1 MNDFISLLSG
11 SKEIKNYSVTD
22 QEFKSQIQW
31 LKAHDA
37 KFLTLKEFIKYKEKG
52 KFPKRSVWI
61 NFDDMDQTIY
71 DNAFPVLKNIIFQ
84 QQVFL
89 LRTTLVLPIF
99 II

>member
-52 KFPKRSVWI
+52 KFLKEVFGLTLMIWIKR
-61 NFDDMDQTIY
+61 FMTM
-71 DNAFPVLKNIIFQ
+71 P
-84 QQVFL
+84 FL
-89 LRTTLVLPIF
+89 F
-99 II
+99 

>member
-31 LKAHDA
+31 LKARR
-37 KFLTLKEFIKYKEKG
+37 KVLTLKEFIKYKEKG

-71 DNAFPVLKNIIFQ
+71 DNAFPVLKKYHIQ